1 MPEAPLIPESNSKLP
16 PESASCVLDA
26 ASLARTLERVARE
39 ILERHPDPSSLS
51 LIGIPSRGVELARRL
66 GAIVAGVTGVSPFC
80 GTVDISMHRDDIGA
94 RGSVPPVQVSLLPR
108 SLKEGTLIL
117 VDDVLQSGRT
127 CRAAMDSL
135 SSFGRPARIE
145 YAVLVDRGE
154 RELPISANYTGKIVV
169 AGPGERVFVR
179 LHPVDPVEG
188 VWIERVGS
196 SGRRSLMA
204 NL

>member
-1 MPEAPLIPESNSKLP
+1 M
-16 PESASCVLDA
+16 LDA

-39 ILERHPDPSSLS
+39 ILERHPDPARLS

-66 GAIVAGVTGVSPFC
+66 GAIIAEAAGVSPFC
-80 GTVDISMHRDDIGA
+80 GAVDISMHRDDIGA
-94 RGSVPPVQVSLLPR
+94 RGSVPPVQMSRLPR
-108 SLKEGTLIL
+108 SLQEGTLLL

-127 CRAAMDSL
+127 CRAALDAL

-154 RELPISANYTGKIVV
+154 RELPVSADYTGKVV
-169 AGPGERVFVR
+169 AAGPGERVFVR
-179 LHPVDPVEG
+179 LHPMDAVEG
-188 VWIERVGS
+188 VWMESVES
-196 SGRRSLMA
+196 SRRQSPKA